1 MQQQYLHPFTQE
13 VISRDEF
20 FKIMF
25 REEFMESNDKGT
37 IKEYSI

>member
-25 REEFMESNDKGT
+25 GEEFMESNDKDT